1 MSLIQQLDEDLKA
14 AMRSGDTLKR
24 DTVRLLRGA
33 LKNAEIENREPLNDE
48 AAVRVLA
55 KEAKQRR
62 DSIEEYK
69 KGNRQDLVD
78 REQAE
83 LDIIASY
90 LPEAMSAEDLQQIV
104 RESITAVGAQ
114 GPSDMGKVMKE
125 ALGRVKGRADGS
137 VVNAVVR
144 EMLSGLAG

>member
-33 LKNAEIENREPLNDE
+33 LKNAEIESREPLTDE
-48 AAVRVLA
+48 AVLRVLA

-83 LDIIASY
+83 LEIIASY
-90 LPEAMSAEDLQQIV
+90 LP
-104 RESITAVGAQ
+104 R
-114 GPSDMGKVMKE
+114 P
-125 ALGRVKGRADGS
+125 
-137 VVNAVVR
+137 
-144 EMLSGLAG
+144 

>member
-1 MSLIQQLDEDLKA
+1 MSLIQQLDDDLKA

-33 LKNAEIENREPLNDE
+33 LKNAEIEHREPLDDE

-90 LPEAMSAEDLQQIV
+90 LPEAMSVEDLQQIV

-137 VVNAVVR
+137 AVNAVVR

>member
-33 LKNAEIENREPLNDE
+33 LKNAEIESREPLTDE
-48 AAVRVLA
+48 AVLRVLA

-83 LDIIASY
+83 LEIIASY
-90 LPEAMSAEDLQQIV
+90 LPEAMSAEDLRQIV

-114 GPSDMGKVMKE
+114 GPSDIGKVMKE
-125 ALGRVKGRADGS
+125 ALARVKGRADGS
-137 VVNAVVR
+137 AVNAVVR
-144 EMLSGLAG
+144 DMLSGLAG

>member
-33 LKNAEIENREPLNDE
+33 LKNAEIENREPLDDE

-90 LPEAMSAEDLQQIV
+90 LPEAMSVEDLQQIV

-137 VVNAVVR
+137 AVNAVVR

>member
-90 LPEAMSAEDLQQIV
+90 LPEAMSTEDLQQTV